1 MSLGDI
7 RDCAP
12 CKPYL
17 STSSTFVYPFKRCLC
32 HFIDRIAQ
40 VPFQDLITVGMAVYA
55 VVVRF

>member
-17 STSSTFVYPFKRCLC
+17 STSSTFVYPLNVVCVILSIGLRKYLF
-32 HFIDRIAQ
+32 RI
-40 VPFQDLITVGMAVYA
+40 
-55 VVVRF
+55 